1 METKQS
7 VVEIFFLI
15 VIMGHHMNYLGVYYK
30 LTNSWSSFQALPAFS
45 GIVFKVISNVNW
57 KHFTWWDLN
66 ICFPDWRI
74 YQHAI
79 MWLYQK
85 LHVWFP
91 NSQQAQF
98 SDAEISYG
106 IYSAIILVNLVLG
119 IHESN
124 DLSSTKIQLV
134 LEIEKSAQ
142 NVVNLHQY
150 RQ

>member
-79 MWLYQK
+79 MWLSKIACLIPKQSASSVFWCWDF
-85 LHVWFP
+85 LWNIFSNHFG
-91 NSQQAQF
+91 QF
-98 SDAEISYG
+98 GTWDSWVKRFELDKNTAG
-106 IYSAIILVNLVLG
+106 TRNWKKC
-119 IHESN
+119 
-124 DLSSTKIQLV
+124 TKCG
-134 LEIEKSAQ
+134 
-142 NVVNLHQY
+142 
-150 RQ
+150 